1 MCLLLIRSIR
11 CFAADSKAV
20 VLLEQSDQARTTKD
34 TKEMVGIYS
43 FSDKYK
49 PLRTFQILMS
59 EKLAAEVTRVLKTVY
74 INSFSVLVDEE
85 CLLKLR
91 NFC

>member
-1 MCLLLIRSIR
+1 
-11 CFAADSKAV
+11 
-20 VLLEQSDQARTTKD
+20 
-34 TKEMVGIYS
+34 MVGIYS